1 MMGMM
6 LAMLVRM
13 TIPLGIAILVV
24 ASHSTLASGGLVGQI
39 LIFYLLTLTVETVLS
54 VSLVKAGSNVP
65 QGGSRHA

>member
-1 MMGMM
+1 MGIL

-24 ASHSTLASGGLVGQI
+24 ASQSTLANGGLVGQI

-54 VSLVKAGSNVP
+54 VSLVKAGSNLR
-65 QGGSRHA
+65 QGGSPHA